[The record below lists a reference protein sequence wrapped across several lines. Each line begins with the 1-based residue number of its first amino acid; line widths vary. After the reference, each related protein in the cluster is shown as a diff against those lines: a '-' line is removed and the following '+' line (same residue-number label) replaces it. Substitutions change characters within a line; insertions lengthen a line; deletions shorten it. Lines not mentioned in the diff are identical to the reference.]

1 MTRRADAH
9 RALHLGSKVDALK
22 PRKCLGIAHKAE
34 IVDGDH
40 GGARC
45 EQRADVDGPMQQ
57 IQVLGLRQDRQS
69 KLLPQ
74 NAGGWALSVPAPAAP
89 YGEGAGCFKRHVG
102 HERGQLQVRSD
113 GW

>member
-1 MTRRADAH
+1 MD
-9 RALHLGSKVDALK
+9 RALHLRSKVDALK
-22 PRKCLGIAHKAE
+22 PRKGLGIAHKAE

-57 IQVLGLRQDRQS
+57 IQVLGLRQDRECE
-69 KLLPQ
+69 LFPQ
-74 NAGGWALSVPAPAAP
+74 NTGGWSLSVPAQAAP
-89 YGEGAGCFKRHVG
+89 QGEGSGGFKRHVG

-113 GW
+113 VR